1 MSWEGRVVVRADF
14 SLEGVSE
21 AEADEIVAAMVAGA
35 EADEP
40 GTLVYAWFRHAE
52 DRSRWSVLEVY
63 EDEAAQKRHLR
74 GPTIKEAAKRLG
86 PLIAEG
92 GVATTLLGVAA
103 KGIG

>member
-14 SLEGVSE
+14 TLEGVTE

-40 GTLVYAWFRHAE
+40 GTLVYAWFRHVDDPA
-52 DRSRWSVLEVY
+52 RWSVLEVY
-63 EDEAAQKRHLR
+63 EDDAAQKQHLR
-74 GPTIKEAAKRLG
+74 GPTIKVAAKRLG
-86 PLIAEG
+86 PHIAEG
-92 GVATTLLGVAA
+92 GVATVLLGVAA